1 MKQKQNFVVY
11 WLVMLTKGYQI
22 FQKQHK
28 YGVEE
33 PVVAVTELAN
43 ELQGESELKSGKTT
57 GHLKVIFTMKLTMNQ
72 T

>member
-1 MKQKQNFVVY
+1 
-11 WLVMLTKGYQI
+11 MLTKGYQV

-28 YGVEE
+28 ENGVEE

-43 ELQGESELKSGKTT
+43 DLEGESELKSGKRT
-57 GHLKVIFTMKLTMNQ
+57 GHLKVSFTVKLTINQ